1 MKNKLKAFLGVAL
14 SLFFG
19 IHLIFNYTTASKAE
33 SIDYAE
39 CVSIEDTLNLSV
51 EELAK
56 AEKEAVAIEEYKSIL
71 SLFADSSEKG
81 DKIYDDNYG
90 GAYLSDDQVL
100 TVLLVD
106 NSEENVKKIIEAT
119 GNSNIH
125 IRKCTYSFN
134 DLIGTIEKINAS
146 LEHLNKN
153 GIIISEMYED
163 VQNNCVRIG
172 VKDLNQKKEKIIR
185 EIVDCSF
192 MKFSSCEQPVAHVSV
207 KGGDGVVN
215 TDNNLFSTVSFC
227 AIKNGNIEGYVVAG
241 HAVTSMLQYFS
252 LSGYI
257 IGYSSANAYHNN
269 TKADAAFVTK
279 AINGSTTDSIVAYRC
294 HSTGNSISDYLV
306 GSTIYAYGASSGS
319 QVSGHILNNY
329 CTVNYSGTVN
339 ITNLTSG
346 SYNTLMGGDSGGPVY
361 QITSVYNE
369 YVTCKLLGNHSG
381 GNNDGTGYFSKYYN
395 IANELNI
402 SAITY

>member
-172 VKDLNQKKEKIIR
+172 VKDLNQKKRK
-185 EIVDCSF
+185 S
-192 MKFSSCEQPVAHVSV
+192 
-207 KGGDGVVN
+207 
-215 TDNNLFSTVSFC
+215 
-227 AIKNGNIEGYVVAG
+227 
-241 HAVTSMLQYFS
+241 
-252 LSGYI
+252 
-257 IGYSSANAYHNN
+257 
-269 TKADAAFVTK
+269 
-279 AINGSTTDSIVAYRC
+279 
-294 HSTGNSISDYLV
+294 
-306 GSTIYAYGASSGS
+306 YA
-319 QVSGHILNNY
+319 
-329 CTVNYSGTVN
+329 
-339 ITNLTSG
+339 
-346 SYNTLMGGDSGGPVY
+346 
-361 QITSVYNE
+361 
-369 YVTCKLLGNHSG
+369 K
-381 GNNDGTGYFSKYYN
+381 
-395 IANELNI
+395 
-402 SAITY
+402 